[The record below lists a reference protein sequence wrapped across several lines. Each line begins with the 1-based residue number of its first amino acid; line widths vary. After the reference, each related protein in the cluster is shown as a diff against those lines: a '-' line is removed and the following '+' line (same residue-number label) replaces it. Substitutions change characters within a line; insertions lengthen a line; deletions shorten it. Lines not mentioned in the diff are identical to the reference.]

1 MAQQCRQAWKVE
13 KWAGREILG
22 GRMGGAGSSVN
33 LCGLKN
39 EQMCP
44 PEAWLALA
52 PGQAAQAQVLPQA
65 GMG

>member
-1 MAQQCRQAWKVE
+1 
-13 KWAGREILG
+13 
-22 GRMGGAGSSVN
+22 MGGAGSSVN

-39 EQMCP
+39 EQMCL

-52 PGQAAQAQVLPQA
+52 PGQAAQAQVPPQA